1 MAAQYDFQRRPN
13 PKGDGELQPLYPRIV
28 NKGTIDTERLVSDIS
43 RMSSF
48 SPGDIHG
55 LLAAIEDRVSYYL
68 SEGHHVQLGDMGYFS
83 AGLQGRPVMDPKEIH
98 AQTIFSAKYISVYHP
113 ISASGVPVLWS
124 VPNMVSVRVRSLA
137 VPSVTAVYWCFW
149 RRIPSLHAKITAVSR
164 DFWRIKRWMTSI
176 CLWKRDIWAQ
186 SGVVRIKYMYVLN
199 HRWLNRKIRRDI
211 EKSSADKQSVSTG
224 CNGCQHKATVCFIV
238 Y

>member
-68 SEGHHVQLGDMGYFS
+68 SEGHHVQLGNMGYFS
-83 AGLQGRPVMDPKEIH
+83 AGLKGRPVMDPKEIH
-98 AQTIFSAKYISVYHP
+98 AQTIFFGKVHFRVSPDFRKRCAGFVERAKYGFRKSAELGGAERYRRLLVFLETHPFITRKDYSSITGLLKNKALNDLNLLVEKGYLSTIGRGSHKVY
-113 ISASGVPVLWS
+113 
-124 VPNMVSVRVRSLA
+124 VRGESQE
-137 VPSVTAVYWCFW
+137 
-149 RRIPSLHAKITAVSR
+149 
-164 DFWRIKRWMTSI
+164 IKSEN
-176 CLWKRDIWAQ
+176 A
-186 SGVVRIKYMYVLN
+186 
-199 HRWLNRKIRRDI
+199 
-211 EKSSADKQSVSTG
+211 
-224 CNGCQHKATVCFIV
+224 
-238 Y
+238 

>member
-48 SPGDIHG
+48 SPGDING

-68 SEGHHVQLGDMGYFS
+68 SEGHHVQLGGMGYFS
-83 AGLQGRPVMDPKEIH
+83 AGLKGRPVIDPKEIH
-98 AQTIFSAKYISVYHP
+98 AQTIFSAKYISAYRP

-137 VPSVTAVYWCFW
+137 VPSVTAVYWCFGDA
-149 RRIPSLHAKITAVSR
+149 SLHYTQR
-164 DFWRIKRWMTSI
+164 LQQYHGTF
-176 CLWKRDIWAQ
+176 
-186 SGVVRIKYMYVLN
+186 
-199 HRWLNRKIRRDI
+199 
-211 EKSSADKQSVSTG
+211 EE
-224 CNGCQHKATVCFIV
+224 
-238 Y
+238 